1 MIKNERSYGN
11 LFGGT
16 LAIAIIAM
24 IVLGCTCNK
33 GFDLSELSNKANG
46 TDSDRSDP
54 FGDKDDAMPDEN
66 LLKAIVKE
74 TTADFAYAISED
86 DFSKIY
92 SKSAP
97 ELQKT
102 YTEAQ
107 FKDTFS
113 DFTRQKRTL
122 LPILSRAVTSD
133 PVYDGEPKFR
143 TEKGHK
149 ILVVEGK
156 YPTKPMPVTFGYEYV
171 KRDGTWKLLVL
182 KVYIR

>member
-1 MIKNERSYGN
+1 MLAMGIIA
-11 LFGGT
+11 
-16 LAIAIIAM
+16 AIA
-24 IVLGCTCNK
+24 LGCTCNK

-46 TDSDRSDP
+46 TGSDRNDP
-54 FGDKDDAMPDEN
+54 FGGKEEAMPDEN

-92 SKSAP
+92 GKSAP

-102 YTEAQ
+102 YTEQQ

-113 DFTRQKRTL
+113 DFTRQKSTL

-149 ILVVEGK
+149 ILVVDGK